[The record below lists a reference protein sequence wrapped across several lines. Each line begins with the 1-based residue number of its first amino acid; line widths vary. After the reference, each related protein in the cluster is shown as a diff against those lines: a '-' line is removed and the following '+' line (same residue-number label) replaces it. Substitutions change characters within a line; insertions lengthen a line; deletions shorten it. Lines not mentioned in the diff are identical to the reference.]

1 MDELARLST
10 KVDHYIKEMS
20 LIKSDPQVAEIIK
33 NEEIRQQETLNLI
46 ASENIAG
53 ASVLEAAGS
62 LLTNKYAEGYPSG
75 RYYGGC
81 EYIDKI
87 EELAISRAKRL
98 FKADY
103 VNVQPHSGTQANM
116 AIYFAVLSP
125 GDRILGMDLA
135 HGGHLTHGATI
146 NFSGTFYR
154 SSYYGV
160 EKKTGLINLDDLEK
174 LAKRIRPKLII
185 CGASSY
191 PRKIDFLGFRRI
203 ADSIGAWLLADIA
216 HIAGLIAVGL
226 HPSPVGIGQ
235 FVTTTTHK
243 TLRGPRGGMIIAEK
257 KFGKTIDRMVF
268 PGIQGGPLMH
278 IIAAKA
284 VALGEALKPEFK
296 RYQSRIIKNSK
307 KLAEELKKRDFRPVT
322 GGTDN
327 HLILIDLTNK
337 NISGSQAEKILE
349 RVGIVVNKNLIPF
362 DQKHPTTTSGIRLG
376 TPTVTSRGMKEAEM
390 VQIAA
395 WIEKAINNR
404 KNKKIISKIRKE
416 IKEFCYEFPIYK
428 KK

>member
-1 MDELARLST
+1 MPLR
-10 KVDHYIKEMS
+10 
-20 LIKSDPQVAEIIK
+20 KSDPQVAKIIK
-33 NEEIRQQETLNLI
+33 NEEIRQQETINLI

-53 ASVLEAAGS
+53 DSVLEAAGS
-62 LLTNKYAEGYPSG
+62 LLTNKYAEGYPSV

-146 NFSGTFYR
+146 NFSGTLYR

-160 EKKTGLINLDDLEK
+160 EKETGLINFADLEK

-191 PRKIDFLGFRRI
+191 PRKIDFLEFRRI
-203 ADSIGAWLLADIA
+203 ADSIGAYLLADIA
-216 HIAGLIAVGL
+216 HIAGLIVAGL
-226 HPSPVGIGQ
+226 HPTPVGIAQ

-243 TLRGPRGGMIIAEK
+243 TLRGPRGGIIIAEK
-257 KFGKTIDRMVF
+257 NFGKFIDKMVF

-284 VALGEALKPEFK
+284 VAFGEALKPEFK
-296 RYQSRIIKNSK
+296 RYQSQIIKNSK
-307 KLAEELKKRDFRPVT
+307 KLSEELKKRDFRPVT

-337 NISGSQAEKILE
+337 NISGSRAEKILE
-349 RVGIVVNKNLIPF
+349 KVGIVVNKNLIPF
-362 DQKHPTTTSGIRLG
+362 DQKDPTTTSGIRLG

-390 VQIAA
+390 AQIAA
-395 WIEKAINNR
+395 WIEEAINNR
-404 KNKKIISKIRKE
+404 RNKKIILKIRKE
-416 IKEFCYEFPIYK
+416 IKKFCYEFPIYK
-428 KK
+428 KR